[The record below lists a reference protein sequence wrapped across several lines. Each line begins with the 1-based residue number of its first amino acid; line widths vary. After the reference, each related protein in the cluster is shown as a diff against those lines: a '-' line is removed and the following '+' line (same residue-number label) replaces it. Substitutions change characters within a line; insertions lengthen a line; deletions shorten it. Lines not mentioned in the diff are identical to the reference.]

1 MEYRVTLTDAYKR
14 FTYDQ
19 DKIFTPEETVKRFK
33 EKLKKVNLDILKRA
47 VRIDNGRLDIPVY
60 FSVCGTDAADII
72 GTKKQMGKGGTS
84 QQAEASACMELAER
98 FSFFSF
104 AKNPDNFFTDTYSNV
119 KTRAIPFNMI
129 ASSVHDASDDL
140 PVSQKIFENLPLKWT
155 RAYNLTR
162 EQETL
167 VPFDWFYAI
176 NEFNGPSAGNCVEE
190 ALSQGICEIIERH
203 TSSVISHQKLRV
215 PKIRLESVSD
225 PLVVEMI
232 RKYKKIGAKLFITDF
247 SLDTGIPSVGVLAY
261 DPATFPEFSEIVWT
275 AGTTPDP
282 QKALS
287 RALTEVAQLAGDFDT
302 AANYVASGLP
312 KFASLEEAD
321 YVINPGTATVDISAL
336 PDLSNDNIKIE
347 VQNLIS
353 ALANRDM
360 DIIVINTMHPE
371 LEIPAF
377 YTIIPGAH
385 FRERALGTS
394 VGMFS
399 AKHIADNRVP
409 HEAVEELQK
418 IDRMLP
424 GKYYVQ
430 FYLGSCHL
438 EINDPHTALNYFKNA
453 LKFEPNEQDI
463 PSIYSYMGVAL
474 KDLEQYREALAVL
487 KEGEKLDNERT
498 DLYNLM
504 GFCHF
509 KLKEHEQAIENF
521 KKVIKLDPTSAIDYA
536 NIASNYRD
544 MGDKGKAIRYYEMA
558 LTLDASIEFAR
569 HSLEALKDSL

>member
-1 MEYRVTLTDAYKR
+1 MKYEVTLTDAYKR

-19 DKIFTPEETVKRFK
+19 DKIFTPEETVQRFR

-47 VRIDNGRLDIPVY
+47 VRIDNGRLDIPIY
-60 FSVCGTDAADII
+60 FSLCGTDAVSII
-72 GTKKQMGKGGTS
+72 GTKKQMGKGGTP

-104 AKNPDNFFTDTYSNV
+104 AKNPANFFTDIYSNV
-119 KTRAIPFNMI
+119 TDRAIPFEMI
-129 ASSVHDASDDL
+129 ASSVHDDSGDL
-140 PVSQKIFENLPLKWT
+140 PVSQKIFEALPLKWA

-162 EQETL
+162 EKETL
-167 VPFDWFYAI
+167 IPFDWFFAI

-190 ALSQGICEIIERH
+190 ALSQGICEIMERH
-203 TSSVISHQKLRV
+203 TSSLISHDKLRV
-215 PKIRLESVSD
+215 PMIRPESATD

-232 RKYKKIGAKLFITDF
+232 QKYKKIGVKLFITDF
-247 SLDTGIPSVGVLAY
+247 SLDTGIASVGVLAY
-261 DPATFPEFSEIVWT
+261 DPGTFPDLSEIVWT

-312 KFASLEEAD
+312 KFTSLEEAD
-321 YVINPGTATVDISAL
+321 YVINPGADSVDITSL

-347 VQNLIS
+347 VQNLITTLS
-353 ALANRDM
+353 NRNM
-360 DIIVINTMHPE
+360 DVIVIDTMHPD

-377 YTIIPGAH
+377 YTIVPGAH

-399 AKHIADNRVP
+399 AKHIAENRTP
-409 HEAVEELQK
+409 HEAIDELQK

-430 FYLGSCHL
+430 FYLGSRYL
-438 EINDPHTALNYFKNA
+438 DVNDPDTALNHFRNA
-453 LKFEPNEQDI
+453 LKRDPNEQDV

-474 KDLEQYREALAVL
+474 KDLGEYREAIKVL
-487 KEGEKLDNERT
+487 KEGEKLDDERT

-509 KLKEHEQAIENF
+509 KLKEHEAAIENF
-521 KKVIKLDPTSAIDYA
+521 KRVVHLDPTSAIDYA

-544 MGDKGKAIRYYEMA
+544 MGEKAKAIRYYEMA
-558 LTLDASIEFAR
+558 LTLDSTIEFAR
-569 HSLEALKDSL
+569 QNLEALRE